1 MRRLCPPAAAT
12 SSARFAVSC
21 PLMSF
26 KSGIA
31 SSPGSGVVPAQGL
44 KPLEVI
50 DELKQVR
57 GREDRH
63 VGCSPRGFG
72 AVRSWTDQALAERV
86 GPDRGRKRAGDGRY
100 RPVERKLS
108 EHAIALD
115 CIARDRA
122 NRGHQAKRDG
132 KVVVTSFLG
141 EIGGSEI
148 DGDACRRKP
157 ESDRVKR
164 SANTLAPLGDCLVG
178 KADEGEGRDA
188 RGRSGSAR
196 RRRAQRSPRKR
207 PTVVRAN
214 SQVVNARARGKNN
227 QRTSEMSWAQ
237 HRGLNRCL
245 RRTRMARC

>member
-1 MRRLCPPAAAT
+1 MSAAAHAA
-12 SSARFAVSC
+12 SAPYEAGQIR
-21 PLMSF
+21 PLPS
-26 KSGIA
+26 
-31 SSPGSGVVPAQGL
+31 
-44 KPLEVI
+44 
-50 DELKQVR
+50 
-57 GREDRH
+57 
-63 VGCSPRGFG
+63 
-72 AVRSWTDQALAERV
+72 ALA
-86 GPDRGRKRAGDGRY
+86 PIGRKRAGDGRY

-148 DGDACRRKP
+148 DGDALRRKP
-157 ESDRVKR
+157 ETDRVKR
-164 SANTLAPLGDCLVG
+164 SANTLAALGDCLVG

-207 PTVVRAN
+207 PVVIRAN
-214 SQVVNARARGKNN
+214 SQVVNARAPA
-227 QRTSEMSWAQ
+227 RTIRE
-237 HRGLNRCL
+237 HRK
-245 RRTRMARC
+245 